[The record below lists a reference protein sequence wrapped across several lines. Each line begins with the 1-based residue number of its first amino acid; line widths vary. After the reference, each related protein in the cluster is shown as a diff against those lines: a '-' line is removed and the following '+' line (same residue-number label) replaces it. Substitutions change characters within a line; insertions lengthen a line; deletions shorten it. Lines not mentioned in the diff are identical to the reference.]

1 VGDAKRVTTTPVAN
15 GAEHWAKVG
24 VESHEMPEGELKTV
38 PLPGALTE
46 TFRVTGAAIGPDR
59 L

>member
-1 VGDAKRVTTTPVAN
+1 VGNAKRVTVTPVAN
-15 GAEHWAKVG
+15 GAEHWSKVA
-24 VESHEMPEGELKTV
+24 ESHEMLEGELETI

-46 TFRVTGAAIGPDR
+46 TFRVTGAAMGPDR